1 MRFLIPLCAAREQPL
16 FDSRC
21 ELEDA
26 HHSTILFRGYSTI
39 PWALAAFSLGRI
51 WRTTASSMMV
61 LTATQFGSLKA
72 EIVGFFSAGRTART
86 VGRSS
91 RWTLRSKPTLLAAA
105 IAPCSIRI
113 RFSAFSRF
121 QDSAVAVRVMMNT
134 VA

>member
-1 MRFLIPLCAAREQPL
+1 MLDFHVALLARTQKFL
-16 FDSRC
+16 FDRWRKSH
-21 ELEDA
+21 DA

-39 PWALAAFSLGRI
+39 PWALAAFSFGRI

-61 LTATQFGSLKA
+61 LTATQSGSLKA

-113 RFSAFSRF
+113 RFS
-121 QDSAVAVRVMMNT
+121 T
-134 VA
+134 